1 MGTTANIVND
11 NSLPPGEPGDD
22 PIERSLELGLHR
34 QDLSPEALARI
45 RAAVRQE
52 FLATARAVR
61 RRRFA
66 RVAALAACLA
76 GIAIVAALSLLPM
89 WEGALVASV
98 ASVQRSSGPSDVSPG
113 VTELQVG
120 AQLHV
125 GQQWKPRDFTLLALA
140 SGGMVRILPGANIHA
155 TGDNEIE
162 LSAGRVYLDFP
173 PGSKPFV
180 LHTPGGIVEHV
191 GTQFEVLA
199 TGGGVRIRVREGSV
213 RMHTLHGTATVETGA
228 ELFVPNTGPVVRH
241 SVPTY
246 GPEWEWVEAIS
257 PPYDIENRPL
267 SEFLAWVAR
276 ETGRRV
282 DFGDARAREVALH
295 TRLHGSVGGLKPLE
309 ALDRV
314 LSTTS
319 LRFEVDGG
327 TIRVSSR
334 P

>member
-1 MGTTANIVND
+1 VND
-11 NSLPPGEPGDD
+11 DPPQSDGQDDD
-22 PIERSLELGLHR
+22 PIERSLERGLHR
-34 QDLSPEALARI
+34 DVLSPATLTRI
-45 RAAVRQE
+45 RAAVHEE

-61 RRRFA
+61 RRRLA
-66 RVAALAACLA
+66 KTAAIAACLA
-76 GIAIVAALSLLPM
+76 GLAIAVAMFILPM
-89 WEGALVASV
+89 REGALVGSV
-98 ASVQRSSGPSDVSPG
+98 AGVHRVSTPSGLPPETQS
-113 VTELQVG
+113 LQVG
-120 AQLHV
+120 AELHV
-125 GQQWKPRDFTLLALA
+125 GEHWEARDFTLLALV
-140 SGGMVRILPGANIHA
+140 SGGMIRIQPGTIIDATVDA
-155 TGDNEIE
+155 TGGNEIA
-162 LSAGRVYLDFP
+162 LRAGRLYLDFP

-191 GTQFEVLA
+191 GTQFEVFA
-199 TGGGVRIRVREGSV
+199 TAREVRIRVREGSV
-213 RMHTLHGTATVETGA
+213 RVHTLQGTETIETGA
-228 ELFVPNTGPVVRH
+228 ELFVPDAGPVVSH

-257 PPYDIENRPL
+257 PAFEIENRPL

-282 DFGDARAREVALH
+282 DFTDAHAQEVALH
-295 TRLHGSVGGLKPLE
+295 TRLHGSVDGLKPLE